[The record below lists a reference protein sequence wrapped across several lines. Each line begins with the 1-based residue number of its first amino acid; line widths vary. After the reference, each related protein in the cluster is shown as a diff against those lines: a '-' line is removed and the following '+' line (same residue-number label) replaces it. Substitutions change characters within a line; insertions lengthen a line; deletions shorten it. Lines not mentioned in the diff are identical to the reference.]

1 MAVAVHTPHESDAHR
16 ALALFALTSSP
27 NGQFLQYCW
36 ARSRSRAFLVRQS
49 LSFLACLTL
58 LILQDAGL
66 GLVGLAVLLGGDLVD
81 TLWMRRVWSRWRHG
95 MVPGH
100 VRAITLGTAVFQ
112 SATVGLIAIVA
123 WIKAASGDPAHDMQL
138 EFFGVAYLV
147 GVGLNAGL
155 VRPYVPRIAD
165 AKLATL
171 LGSFASVLGILLW
184 TVPSVPD
191 WLLTNAYLMAAAL
204 ILCLVANSFLRMVY
218 DSYHRNQTAHEALLR
233 NQVALTQ
240 ANDAAAQREQQALRL
255 ALIAESTNEAIFV
268 TDADGHISWTNAA
281 FTHMTGYTFAEVC
294 GRLPSAF
301 MNAPGTDMD
310 AIDEIQESQRSG
322 KKARVELLNRHKD
335 GSDHWISTSIT
346 PVFDDAGKLLM
357 CIQVER
363 DVTEEKRRIRE
374 LAEAKD
380 QVEAAAKAKEHFF
393 ATMSH
398 EIRTPMNGVLGM
410 AELLSRTALTAEQR
424 EYLLA
429 ITQSGDALLGII
441 NDILDLSKLQSGM
454 VQIARAAF
462 DLTALVQCAVKL
474 LRPLATDKGI
484 VLSVVARGLSSPVWV
499 YGDCG
504 RIRQIL
510 MNLVGNA
517 IKFTAVGGV
526 SVALIAGEDECWT
539 IQVTDTGIGIA
550 PERIQAV
557 FESFTQADS
566 AINRKYGGT
575 GLGLTISRMLART
588 MGGDVSVISR
598 PSQGSVFTLTLPLP
612 AAEAVQAPVPPDA
625 AMLQNPRTAGQK
637 RILIAE
643 DNGTNRLILRKML
656 EAEGIVL
663 TEVENGADAVAR
675 YCELAPDL
683 VVMDMQMPVMDGLT
697 AIRAIR
703 LAEQQRG
710 LQRCPILV
718 LTANV
723 FPEDVQASF
732 DADCDDFLTKPVLR
746 AALLA
751 RTSRLL
757 GQGVAEQP
765 LPGRRLLA

>member
-1 MAVAVHTPHESDAHR
+1 MTPDSDAHR
-16 ALALFALTSSP
+16 ALALFALKSSP
-27 NGQFLQYCW
+27 NGRFLHYCW
-36 ARSRSRAFLVRQS
+36 SRSRNRAFLVRQS
-49 LSFLACLTL
+49 LSLLSCLTL
-58 LILQDAGL
+58 FLFQDALL
-66 GLVGLAVLLGGDLVD
+66 GALGLAVLLGGDLVD
-81 TLWMRRVWSRWRHG
+81 TLWMRRVWTRWRRG
-95 MVPGH
+95 IVPRH
-100 VRAITLGTAVFQ
+100 VRLIAFGTAVFQ

-123 WIKAASGDPAHDMQL
+123 WANTATGEPTHDMQL

-155 VRPYVPRIAD
+155 VRPYVPMIAD

-171 LGSFASVLGILLW
+171 LGAFAGVLGTILW
-184 TVPSVPD
+184 SVPNVPD
-191 WLLTNAYLMAAAL
+191 WLFANAYLLAAVL
-204 ILCLVANSFLRMVY
+204 ILFLVANSFLRMVY
-218 DSYHRNQTAHEALLR
+218 TSYGRNQTAREALLR
-233 NQVALTQ
+233 NHVALTQ
-240 ANDAAAQREQQALRL
+240 ANSEAALREQQARRL

-268 TDADGHISWTNAA
+268 TDAEGRISWTNAA
-281 FTHMTGYTFAEVC
+281 FTQITGYEFADVF
-294 GRLPSAF
+294 GRKPSAF
-301 MNAPGTDMD
+301 MNAPETDPE
-310 AIDEIQESQRSG
+310 AVNVIYESQRSG
-322 KKARVELLNRHKD
+322 QKARVELLNRHKD
-335 GSDHWISTSIT
+335 GSDHWISTNIT
-346 PVFDDAGKLLM
+346 PVFDGDGRLMM

-363 DVTEEKRRIRE
+363 DVTEEKQRNRE

-380 QVEAAAKAKEHFF
+380 QVEAAARAKELFF

-410 AELLSRTALTAEQR
+410 AELLSRTDLSVEQR
-424 EYLLA
+424 DYLTV

-454 VQIARAAF
+454 VQVERAAF
-462 DLTALVQCAVKL
+462 DLTALVQGVVNL
-474 LRPLATDKGI
+474 LRPLAADKGI
-484 VLSVVARGLSSPVWV
+484 ALSVVAGGLFSPVWV
-499 YGDCG
+499 CGDCG

-517 IKFTAVGGV
+517 IKFTTVGEV
-526 SVALIAGEDECWT
+526 SVSMLSADNNFWVV
-539 IQVTDTGIGIA
+539 QVKDTGIGIA
-550 PERIQAV
+550 PDRLQSV

-588 MGGDVSVISR
+588 MGGDVQATSQQG
-598 PSQGSVFTLTLPLP
+598 QGSVFVLTLPLP
-612 AAEAVQAPVPPDA
+612 ATEMVPAPTQPEVAVLQIVRPAAE
-625 AMLQNPRTAGQK
+625 K

-675 YCELAPDL
+675 YCEQAPDL

-703 LAEQQRG
+703 LAEQQTGR
-710 LQRCPILV
+710 QRCPILV

-757 GQGVAEQP
+757 GQGFAEQP